1 MYQWFPE
8 VSHFCQG
15 VPTILVGTKTD
26 LRQDPE
32 TRRMLAM
39 QGLKPISFEQGT
51 QVAREIG
58 ASRYIEC
65 SAKRSEGVIELFD
78 QALRESM
85 KRKLRSFVKKRKNCV
100 LL

>member
-1 MYQWFPE
+1 
-8 VSHFCQG
+8 
-15 VPTILVGTKTD
+15 
-26 LRQDPE
+26 
-32 TRRMLAM
+32 M